1 MKGEITVMMNF
12 TRTIDAIDAHTAGEP
27 IRVVT
32 AGIPKVEGRTML
44 EKMEYFGGR
53 YDNIRC
59 MLLKEPRG
67 HKDMFGAVLVPPV
80 TDDADLGILFMHN
93 EGMSTMCG
101 HGTIGAVKAAAET
114 GLLELREGENT
125 IKIDAPAGR
134 ITAEAAVKEGR
145 VERVAFTNVP
155 AFVYKEN
162 VKIPVA
168 GIGEVEAA
176 IVYGGAFY
184 IFVEEEKLGLRVLP
198 EQTAALVARAME
210 MKRWVNA
217 NLDIRH
223 PEKPQISGIYG
234 VLITSPV
241 ERTEYGCRSRH
252 ICVFAE
258 GAVDRSPCGTG
269 TSARMALLVS
279 RGELKVGEKFQ
290 AASIIDTKF
299 EGTPLAAV
307 TESGYEA
314 IIPKVAGPAWITGFN
329 KFVLDPSRGFP
340 ALSRRLFAPRL
351 PRTKN
356 GSSQGNNDFASS
368 PQAAE
373 YTSDR

>member
-1 MKGEITVMMNF
+1 MMNF

-155 AFVYKEN
+155 AFV
-162 VKIPVA
+162 
-168 GIGEVEAA
+168 
-176 IVYGGAFY
+176 
-184 IFVEEEKLGLRVLP
+184 
-198 EQTAALVARAME
+198 
-210 MKRWVNA
+210 
-217 NLDIRH
+217 
-223 PEKPQISGIYG
+223 
-234 VLITSPV
+234 
-241 ERTEYGCRSRH
+241 
-252 ICVFAE
+252 
-258 GAVDRSPCGTG
+258 
-269 TSARMALLVS
+269 
-279 RGELKVGEKFQ
+279 
-290 AASIIDTKF
+290 
-299 EGTPLAAV
+299 
-307 TESGYEA
+307 
-314 IIPKVAGPAWITGFN
+314 
-329 KFVLDPSRGFP
+329 
-340 ALSRRLFAPRL
+340 
-351 PRTKN
+351 
-356 GSSQGNNDFASS
+356 
-368 PQAAE
+368 
-373 YTSDR
+373 

>member
-155 AFVYKEN
+155 AFVYKES

-210 MKRWVNA
+210 MKRWVNV
-217 NLDIRH
+217 NLDIHH
-223 PEKPQISGIYG
+223 PEKPQIGGIYG

-329 KFVLDPSRGFP
+329 KFVLDPSDPLPEGF
-340 ALSRRLFAPRL
+340 LL
-351 PRTKN
+351 
-356 GSSQGNNDFASS
+356 
-368 PQAAE
+368 
-373 YTSDR
+373 

>member
-1 MKGEITVMMNF
+1 MMNF

-32 AGIPKVEGRTML
+32 SGIPKVEGRTML
-44 EKMEYFGGR
+44 EKMEYFASH

-101 HGTIGAVKAAAET
+101 HGTIGTVKAAAET
-114 GLLELREGENT
+114 GLLDLREGENT
-125 IKIDAPAGR
+125 IRIDAPAGR
-134 ITAEAAVKEGR
+134 ITAEATVRDGH
-145 VERVAFTNVP
+145 VEHVAFTNVP
-155 AFVYKEN
+155 AFVYKES
-162 VKIPVA
+162 VTIPVEGTGA
-168 GIGEVEAA
+168 VEAA
-176 IVYGGAFY
+176 VVYGGAFY
-184 IFVEEEKLGLRVLP
+184 IFIEEEKRGLRVLP

-210 MKRWVNA
+210 MKRWANA
-217 NLDIRH
+217 NLEIRH
-223 PEKPQISGIYG
+223 PEKQEINGIYG

-252 ICVFAE
+252 ICVFAD
-258 GAVDRSPCGTG
+258 GSVDRSPCGTG

-279 RGELKVGEKFQ
+279 RKELDIGEKFQ
-290 AASIIDTKF
+290 AASIIATKF

-307 TESGYEA
+307 PESGYEA

-329 KFVLDPSRGFP
+329 KFVLDPADPVPEGF
-340 ALSRRLFAPRL
+340 LL
-351 PRTKN
+351 
-356 GSSQGNNDFASS
+356 
-368 PQAAE
+368 
-373 YTSDR
+373 

>member
-1 MKGEITVMMNF
+1 MMNF

-114 GLLELREGENT
+114 GILELREGENT

-168 GIGEVEAA
+168 AIGEVEAA

-252 ICVFAE
+252 ICLFAE

-279 RGELKVGEKFQ
+279 RGELKVG
-290 AASIIDTKF
+290 
-299 EGTPLAAV
+299 
-307 TESGYEA
+307 
-314 IIPKVAGPAWITGFN
+314 
-329 KFVLDPSRGFP
+329 
-340 ALSRRLFAPRL
+340 
-351 PRTKN
+351 
-356 GSSQGNNDFASS
+356 
-368 PQAAE
+368 
-373 YTSDR
+373 